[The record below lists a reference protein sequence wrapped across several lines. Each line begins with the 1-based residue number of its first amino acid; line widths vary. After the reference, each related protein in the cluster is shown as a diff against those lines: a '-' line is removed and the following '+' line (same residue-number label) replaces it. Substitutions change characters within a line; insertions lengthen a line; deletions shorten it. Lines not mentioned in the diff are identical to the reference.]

1 MDSAPGPA
9 SPILTWYGRKVGSLG
24 PGLTS
29 ESADAARVA
38 LRNDL
43 PAGSQFFLAPTGIAG
58 LICLAWIRGQGFT
71 GPTASGC
78 VPSLNLRKG

>member
-1 MDSAPGPA
+1 
-9 SPILTWYGRKVGSLG
+9 
-24 PGLTS
+24 
-29 ESADAARVA
+29 

-43 PAGSQFFLAPTGIAG
+43 SAGSQFFLAPTGIAG

-78 VPSLNLRKG
+78 VPSLNLRKGWL